1 MDTLKVKTGLS
12 NLTKGGQPCYQLYVK
27 NPKSLS
33 QTDFVKLFAARL
45 GKGEAEARFINDVHG
60 QVLCEAV
67 VKNKSVNVGC
77 MRAQLD
83 VTGSVASAGAPLT
96 KDNIIKVSL
105 IPHGALKECVA
116 GISAVNETISI
127 GAVLYTVQYEHS
139 DELNTIEGLGAVKIN
154 GDKLYINQSKDDE
167 GVWLE
172 DETGTMVTNKA
183 AILENDNNFLT
194 VEFSDLP
201 EAGNYRLVI
210 ATRGGSTDEDVG
222 VDRLTRQVKVTYVAS
237 V

>member
-1 MDTLKVKTGLS
+1 MDTLEVKTVLS
-12 NLTKGGQPCYQLYVK
+12 NLTKGGQPCYQL
-27 NPKSLS
+27 
-33 QTDFVKLFAARL
+33 FVKKPKTMTQAEFVALLAERL
-45 GKGEAEARFINDVHG
+45 GKNEAEARFINDVHG

-67 VKNKSVNVGC
+67 IKNKSVNVGC

-139 DELNTIEGLGAVKIN
+139 DELNTIDGLGAVKIN
-154 GDKLYINQSKDDE
+154 GDKLYINESKADE

-172 DETGTMVTNKA
+172 DDTGTMVTNKA
-183 AILENDNNFLT
+183 AIVENSKNALT
-194 VEFSDLP
+194 VEITDLP
-201 EAGNYRLVI
+201 KAGNYRLVI